1 MPGPIFSK
9 AIRNSQWEVKWT
21 PKHMRL
27 NFNWQN
33 ATVHRTRFKVHTC
46 QWNHSCWFQWAV
58 GLVQARMPTQI
69 QSFSYEEKGSS
80 NWHQASATA
89 GCLPVWGSCL
99 GPLRQLLILYWP
111 LFGWRRRCISPP
123 SASLLCIFIT
133 DLEKSMLSL
142 LPGGDWAVNLDVS
155 SKQTKQRR
163 REGAIAAKTKPASK
177 IHMLIK
183 CKTGWV
189 CVYVS
194 IHAQYWGFLSAAAI
208 QLFPPVSDLVAESL
222 EKSTSPIP
230 WHNSPSL
237 HNWVLA
243 LPPKAV
249 LVRTLHL

>member
-1 MPGPIFSK
+1 MKSFLLISVSCRLGTGADAHSDTELFLWGKGIFQLTPGQRHCWLPSSLGIL
-9 AIRNSQWEVKWT
+9 
-21 PKHMRL
+21 PG
-27 NFNWQN
+27 
-33 ATVHRTRFKVHTC
+33 ATAAAPDSVLASLWMEKKVH
-46 QWNHSCWFQWAV
+46 
-58 GLVQARMPTQI
+58 L
-69 QSFSYEEKGSS
+69 
-80 NWHQASATA
+80 
-89 GCLPVWGSCL
+89 
-99 GPLRQLLILYWP
+99 
-111 LFGWRRRCISPP
+111 PP

-142 LPGGDWAVNLDVS
+142 LPGGDWAMNLDVS
-155 SKQTKQRR
+155 SKQTKQRK
-163 REGAIAAKTKPASK
+163 REGAIAAKTKPACK

-183 CKTGWV
+183 RKTGWV

-230 WHNSPSL
+230 WHDSPSL